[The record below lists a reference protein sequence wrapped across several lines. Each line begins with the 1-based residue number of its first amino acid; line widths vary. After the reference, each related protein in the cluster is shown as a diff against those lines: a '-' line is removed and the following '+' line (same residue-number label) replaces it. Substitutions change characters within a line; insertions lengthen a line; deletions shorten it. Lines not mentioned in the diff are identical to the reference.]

1 MFLFLLFILCPITFA
16 DRVYSSAHNFFLLL
30 FILYL
35 FFYLIYQRILQ
46 LLILNSFSLFIFAL
60 GNITL
65 KFTKLFYIA
74 CGFLPCGSSLLGCLV
89 SFPDCLYYLSFLF
102 PLSAAGDVHSYVFN
116 LLFSFPKFSFFLN
129 FLLIKTKIPNSRG

>member
-46 LLILNSFSLFIFAL
+46 LLILNSFSLFIL

-102 PLSAAGDVHSYVFN
+102 LLLEMSTLTSSISYFPFPSSH
-116 LLFSFPKFSFFLN
+116 FSLTFCL
-129 FLLIKTKIPNSRG
+129 